1 MIIGKFGGAPFATE
15 GTANEFI
22 TKYNVSGK
30 VIPYKYGYG
39 ILIDLQTC
47 TLDESQIN
55 ARSLAIEENGELVE
69 TVHEGTYLQRVS
81 NLLNL
86 PIKNKS
92 ISEKKEDYI
101 PADELFRCYGI
112 QKAISECYDRRNELN
127 EHTASWVRKI
137 YYVVKKNGEYA
148 IQTTTLK
155 RLYGLTKRLN
165 INIKEA
171 YEKP

>member
-1 MIIGKFGGAPFATE
+1 MIIGKFGGTPFATE
-15 GTANEFI
+15 GSANAFI
-22 TKYNVSGK
+22 IKYNVSGK

-55 ARSLAIEENGELVE
+55 ARSLAIEENGKLVE
-69 TVHEGTYLQRVS
+69 TIHEGTYLQRVS
-81 NLLNL
+81 KLFV
-86 PIKNKS
+86 KNKS
-92 ISEKKEDYI
+92 IIEKKEDYI

-112 QKAISECYDRRNELN
+112 QKAISECYDRRNELD
-127 EHTASWVRKI
+127 EQTASWIRKI
-137 YYVVKKNGEYA
+137 YYVVQKNGEYA

-171 YEKP
+171 YKKP